1 MHKPAK
7 SGCQDKCGSISIP
20 YPFGTTEN
28 CYYDEGFLIT
38 CNETFSPP
46 KLFLESNKIEV
57 RNISVDGHVHAMKH
71 ITHDCYDQFSRREK
85 HKSPWMNMTKFTIS
99 STKNKFT
106 GIGCDTYATIK
117 GYRDGKSYMTGCMS
131 ICTSTDYVRNGWC
144 SGIGCCQTSIPEGLN
159 NFKVYVGSYHNHTRV
174 WNFSPCGY
182 AFVVEENEFNFSSYD
197 LTHLGNETELPIV
210 LDWAIENVTC
220 GVAKNSIRYACMNN
234 TECHDITDG
243 TGYRCSCLEGYKG
256 NPYLPGT
263 GCQGVC
269 SSVGSLFLMI
279 AIWWLRKVMIKRKRM
294 KRKEK
299 FFRRN
304 GGLLLQQQLS
314 SNDGHVEKTKLFNE
328 KDLDKATDHY
338 NEDRIIGH
346 GSQGT
351 VYKGMLSDGRIVAV
365 KRAKEIDEGKVEQ
378 FINEVVILSQINHR
392 NVVKLLGCCLETDVP
407 LLVSEFISNG
417 TLFQRIHDPN
427 DEFLLTWELRLRI
440 ATEVAGA
447 LSYLH
452 CAASVPIYHRDV
464 KSTNILLDDKYRAK
478 VSDFGISR
486 SVGVDKT
493 HLTTLVQGT
502 FGYLYPEYFQS
513 SQFTEKSDVY
523 SFGVVLVELLSGQ
536 KPISSTR
543 SQESWSLATRFIQS
557 MEEDHLFEILD
568 PKIIKADRKEEI
580 VAVAQLAHRCLNL
593 NGKKRPP
600 MKEVAGE
607 LDRIRKLQQNSVTQ
621 PYYEIVENNT
631 TRHSEAR
638 DVASS
643 STGTESDS
651 TSSIAS
657 SFDATL
663 TQPTI
668 GKTTLLLE
676 DNVA

>member
-1 MHKPAK
+1 MLAAVVAATMTTPAYAQAK
-7 SGCQDKCGSISIP
+7 SGCQD
-20 YPFGTTEN
+20 N
-28 CYYDEGFLIT
+28 
-38 CNETFSPP
+38 PP

-106 GIGCDTYATIK
+106 GIGCDTYATIE

-159 NFKVYVGSYHNHTRV
+159 NFKKRTK
-174 WNFSPCGY
+174 
-182 AFVVEENEFNFSSYD
+182 FNFSSYY

-263 GCQGVC
+263 GCQDVDECKNPELNQCEKLC
-269 SSVGSLFLMI
+269 SNTLGS
-279 AIWWLRKVMIKRKRM
+279 
-294 KRKEK
+294 
-299 FFRRN
+299 
-304 GGLLLQQQLS
+304 
-314 SNDGHVEKTKLFNE
+314 
-328 KDLDKATDHY
+328 Y
-338 NEDRIIGH
+338 NCFCPKGYH
-346 GSQGT
+346 G
-351 VYKGMLSDGRIVAV
+351 DGRKYGIGCIADRLLVT
-365 KRAKEIDEGKVEQ
+365 KMKI
-378 FINEVVILSQINHR
+378 VVIN
-392 NVVKLLGCCLETDVP
+392 
-407 LLVSEFISNG
+407 
-417 TLFQRIHDPN
+417 
-427 DEFLLTWELRLRI
+427 
-440 ATEVAGA
+440 
-447 LSYLH
+447 
-452 CAASVPIYHRDV
+452 
-464 KSTNILLDDKYRAK
+464 
-478 VSDFGISR
+478 
-486 SVGVDKT
+486 
-493 HLTTLVQGT
+493 
-502 FGYLYPEYFQS
+502 
-513 SQFTEKSDVY
+513 
-523 SFGVVLVELLSGQ
+523 
-536 KPISSTR
+536 
-543 SQESWSLATRFIQS
+543 
-557 MEEDHLFEILD
+557 
-568 PKIIKADRKEEI
+568 RKEEI

-607 LDRIRKLQQNSVTQ
+607 LDRIRKLQQNSMTQ

-651 TSSIAS
+651 TTSIAS
-657 SFDATL
+657 SFDAML

-668 GKTTLLLE
+668 RKTT
-676 DNVA
+676 